1 MGWWLEEA
9 VASIRSPSERID
21 RGRFRRDRRGYT
33 GMWTAWHLLQAEPSS
48 SIALLEGGLCGH
60 GPSGRNG
67 GFCESMWL
75 AAHAI
80 RERFGAG
87 PALAL
92 LDLASR
98 SVTEIG
104 EWCEGPA
111 STPGSASRATS
122 ASPRR
127 PRTTMWAAPPCAPR
141 PSSAARGGPGAQRG
155 AGARCDSPVFRR
167 GVFVPDFATVQPAR
181 LALGLRAKLL
191 ERGVRIFE
199 GSRVSELGGDRGG
212 VVART
217 AGGSVRAGAAVLGMG
232 PRSRA
237 IDGFASRLTVTSSH
251 IVMTEPVPDLLE
263 QMGWTGGEC
272 ITDGRLLLH
281 YFRTTPD
288 GRIVLGWGG
297 GRLACGA
304 RVNGRVEVDRDV
316 AAQVARDLEWMFP
329 GVRGRRLTHAWGGP
343 IDVSPPTSR
352 RSGASRTPRCT
363 TPSASPATASALT
376 ARGPRARRARARP
389 PRRVHAPPDRRL
401 GRRCLGP
408 ARAARLAGRR
418 GGALGDP
425 PGRSSQ
431 GARRAPRP
439 VQRRCRRRAA
449 GARNA
454 SRALTVIHSARAGWR
469 VDGDRSP
476 AVRNDLPGSRANP

>member
-1 MGWWLEEA
+1 MAVHDTHIGRHDAMGWWLEEA
-9 VASIRSPSERID
+9 GGVDPLPPLSGSVEAD
-21 RGRFRRDRRGYT
+21 FVVVGGGYT
-33 GMWTAWHLLQAEPSS
+33 GMWTAWHLLHAEPSAR
-48 SIALLEGGLCGH
+48 IALLEGGLCGH

-75 AAHAI
+75 SAHAVK
-80 RERFGAG
+80 ERFGAG

-104 EWCEGPA
+104 EWCDENGVDAWFRQAGYVCVSTAPA
-111 STPGSASRATS
+111 YDDAGRASMRAAAELGRPEAVQELSAEQVR
-122 ASPRR
+122 
-127 PRTTMWAAPPCAPR
+127 
-141 PSSAARGGPGAQRG
+141 
-155 AGARCDSPVFRR
+155 ARCDSPVFRR

-199 GSRVSELGGDRGG
+199 GSRVSELSGDRGG
-212 VVART
+212 VIART
-217 AGGSVRAGAAVLGMG
+217 TGGSVRAGAAVLGMG

-237 IDGFASRLTVTSSH
+237 IDGFDSRLTVTSSH

-263 QMGWTGGEC
+263 EMGWTGGEC

-343 IDVSPPTSR
+343 IDVSPSHIPQIGSFSDAPVHYAFGFT
-352 RSGASRTPRCT
+352 GNGVG
-363 TPSASPATASALT
+363 PSQ
-376 ARGPRARRARARP
+376 
-389 PRRVHAPPDRRL
+389 
-401 GRRCLGP
+401 
-408 ARAARLAGRR
+408 LAGRALASLALDR
-418 GGALGDP
+418 RDEYTRLPIVGSDAGAWVPPEPLAWLGGAAVRSALLRVEAAKERGERPDP
-425 PGRSSQ
+425 LS
-431 GARRAPRP
+431 AVAAAAPR
-439 VQRRCRRRAA
+439 AL
-449 GARNA
+449 GMHLAR
-454 SRALTVIHSARAGWR
+454 
-469 VDGDRSP
+469 
-476 AVRNDLPGSRANP
+476 